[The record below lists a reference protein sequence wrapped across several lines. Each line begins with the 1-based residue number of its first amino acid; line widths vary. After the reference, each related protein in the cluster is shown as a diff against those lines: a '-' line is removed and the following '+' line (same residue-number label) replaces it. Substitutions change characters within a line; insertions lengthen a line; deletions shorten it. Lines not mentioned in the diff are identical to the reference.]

1 MQNYTFYIIF
11 VAVVLCIFFIVVIIH
26 YGKANLTVIIIGFG
40 FIFLISGIVVCLYL
54 INDLLNKLNDNTKQ
68 LEVDLSEIKINVD
81 NIHTD
86 LVGSSTL
93 INDIL
98 FLNPTKGLG
107 QNFEEVSKDSSEN
120 FSNKRIYPSNILTPS
135 VQLLLDNLNKNK
147 EEISQVQTNL
157 ENVSS
162 DVKDNVV
169 EALKTDTNLQNTL
182 AASPALQEGIIN
194 SPALEN
200 AIANS
205 ESIMAAITSSP
216 TLQEFLSTNPDVA
229 DAIAN
234 NSSLQQSILNAPE
247 MVQQK
252 VDLEAIRIAV
262 EQVISTMDLTKGNV
276 ELLNEFLK
284 FLDETLGIQDYD
296 GNRIVFE
303 GINIY

>member
-26 YGKANLTVIIIGFG
+26 YGKANLSIIIIGFG
-40 FIFLISGIVVCLYL
+40 FIFLISGIVICLYL

-68 LEVDLSEIKINVD
+68 LEIDLTEIKTNID

-86 LVGSSTL
+86 LVDSSTL

-98 FLNPTKGLG
+98 FLDTTKGIN
-107 QNFEEVSKDSSEN
+107 QNFTNNTEN
-120 FSNKRIYPSNILTPS
+120 FSNKGIYSSNILTPS

-147 EEISQVQTNL
+147 EEISQVQSNL
-157 ENVSS
+157 ENVAS

-169 EALKTDTNLQNTL
+169 DALKSDTNLQNIL
-182 AASPALQEGIIN
+182 ASSSALQEGIIN
-194 SPALEN
+194 SPALET

-205 ESIMAAITSSP
+205 ESIMTAITSSP
-216 TLQEFLSTNPDVA
+216 TLQEFLSSNPDVA
-229 DAIAN
+229 NAIAN

-247 MVQQK
+247 IVQQK

-284 FLDETLGIQDYD
+284 FLDETLGIQDLD
-296 GNRIVFE
+296 GNRLVFE